1 MTSYDLTI
9 LNAFFNIMNT
19 NMLLFQVT
27 VPDSDIY
34 GVTLAVG
41 EKRWLPFTIEIPP
54 NIVSPMVVSNK
65 KERAIAMVKYTV
77 VANRDLFPTFM

>member
-1 MTSYDLTI
+1 MTI

-19 NMLLFQVT
+19 HMLSFQVT
-27 VPDSDIY
+27 VPESDIY

-54 NIVSPMVVSNK
+54 NVVSPMVVSNK
-65 KERAIAMVKYTV
+65 RKG
-77 VANRDLFPTFM
+77 N

>member
-1 MTSYDLTI
+1 
-9 LNAFFNIMNT
+9 MNT
-19 NMLLFQVT
+19 HMLLFQVT
-27 VPDSDIY
+27 VPESDIY

-54 NIVSPMVVSNK
+54 NIVSPMVVSKK
-65 KERAIAMVKYTV
+65 KERAMAMVKYTL

>member
-1 MTSYDLTI
+1 
-9 LNAFFNIMNT
+9 
-19 NMLLFQVT
+19 MLLFQVT

-77 VANRDLFPTFM
+77 CSSQQRLVPALYVITLKFEIPQLANFNPK

>member
-1 MTSYDLTI
+1 
-9 LNAFFNIMNT
+9 
-19 NMLLFQVT
+19 MLLFQVT
-27 VPDSDIY
+27 VPESDIY

-41 EKRWLPFTIEIPP
+41 EKRWLPFTIEIPL

-77 VANRDLFPTFM
+77 VANRDLFPTFMYIITLKFEIPKLANLRF